1 MLNNLVLPKI
11 EVEASSRNYG
21 HFVIS
26 PLESGYGITLGNS
39 LRRVLLS
46 SLPGAAVTSIS
57 VSGVHHEFST
67 IDYVLEDATR
77 LILNVKQ
84 VRFKSTSAE
93 PVRISVE
100 VYNEGPVTA
109 GDLNCPPEVEIVNPD
124 LYLLFADSN
133 DVDLDIEMVVERGR
147 GYSPA
152 EERMHLP
159 LGEIPVDAIFSP
171 VKKAS
176 YRVERTR
183 IGQQTDYDKLN
194 LEVWTDGTISPED
207 SMRQAADILVQHLSV
222 FVGAS
227 TVMVEQPEEEE
238 ESIPSRVAE
247 APIEE
252 LELTV
257 RAYNCLKRA
266 GITRIGEIL
275 KRMEKGE
282 DEMLA
287 IRNFGKKSLDE
298 LVEKLGE
305 KGYMNVIGVDL
316 SAYLGGGNGAEI
328 LTETAEA
335 VEAVDEAAEA
345 VEAVD
350 EAAEAV
356 ETVDEA
362 AEAVETVNEAAEA
375 VETVNE
381 AAEAVETVNE
391 AAEAVETV
399 DETG

>member
-1 MLNNLVLPKI
+1 LLNNLVLPKI
-11 EVEASSRNYG
+11 EIEASSQNYG

-46 SLPGAAVTSIS
+46 SLPGAAVSSIRI
-57 VSGVHHEFST
+57 SGVHHEFST
-67 IDYVLEDATR
+67 IPHVREDATR

-84 VRFKSTSAE
+84 IRLRSQSE
-93 PVRISVE
+93 DPVRIYVE
-100 VYNEGPVTA
+100 VAHEGPITA
-109 GDLNCPPEVEIVNPD
+109 GDLVCPPEVSVVNPD
-124 LYLLFADSN
+124 LYLLTADSN
-133 DVDLDIEMVVERGR
+133 DVDLDIELVVERGR

-152 EERMHLP
+152 EERARLP

-171 VKKAS
+171 VKKAA

-194 LEVWTDGTISPED
+194 LEIWTDGTISPED
-207 SMRQAADILVQHLSV
+207 ALRHSADILVQHLTLLA
-222 FVGAS
+222 GAQT
-227 TVMVEQPEEEE
+227 TVVEQSTDEEEG
-238 ESIPSRVAE
+238 IPSRIAE

-282 DEMLA
+282 EEMLA

-298 LVEKLGE
+298 LVERLGE
-305 KGYMNVIGVDL
+305 KGYMNVPGVDL
-316 SAYLGGGNGAEI
+316 SAFLNDRSRGADEGEEDEEV
-328 LTETAEA
+328 LAE
-335 VEAVDEAAEA
+335 EA
-345 VEAVD
+345 
-350 EAAEAV
+350 
-356 ETVDEA
+356 
-362 AEAVETVNEAAEA
+362 
-375 VETVNE
+375 
-381 AAEAVETVNE
+381 
-391 AAEAVETV
+391 
-399 DETG
+399 